1 MKTAP
6 LVIILIIGLGI
17 LGYIFV
23 NKQNETDNLN
33 TNDDFSSFEEE
44 NDAPITPNNNTG
56 AQTNTNIQTPPTNP
70 TPTNSPAT
78 TKPST
83 PPSNPPVAQG
93 GTPCAPGDMPWINII
108 SPNNSATFS
117 TNQSINVQWE
127 SCNISNE
134 PVHIILVQGPVQ
146 GEYQEGP
153 GGFVALLK
161 ESTENDGNELI
172 SLSNVEFNGE
182 SGPTS
187 GRSNFRVAVM
197 QGPYFGDPSSIFGI
211 SDNFFTIN

>member
-6 LVIILIIGLGI
+6 LVIILLIGLGI

-23 NKQNETDNLN
+23 NKQNETDIN
-33 TNDDFSSFEEE
+33 TNDEFSSFEEE

-56 AQTNTNIQTPPTNP
+56 AQTNTNTTN
-70 TPTNSPAT
+70 
-78 TKPST
+78 KPNTYKST
-83 PPSNPPVAQG
+83 SDNNTVNTPSNPPVAQG

-108 SPNNSATFS
+108 SPNNSAIFS
-117 TNQSINVQWE
+117 TNHSINIQWE

-134 PVHIILVQGPVQ
+134 PVHIILVQGPVE

-161 ESTENDGNELI
+161 ESTENDGNELT

-182 SGPTS
+182 SGLTS

>member
-6 LVIILIIGLGI
+6 LVVIFLMGLGI

-23 NKQNETDNLN
+23 NKQNTN
-33 TNDDFSSFEEE
+33 TNNNFSFSEEE
-44 NDAPITPNNNTG
+44 NNTSITPNNSTQT
-56 AQTNTNIQTPPTNP
+56 QTNTNTQT
-70 TPTNSPAT
+70 TPTNSTPTNPPMT
-78 TKPST
+78 TAPST
-83 PPSNPPVAQG
+83 PLSNPPVAQS
-93 GTPCAPGDMPWINII
+93 GTPCAPGDMPWINIVY
-108 SPNNSATFS
+108 PNNSDTFS

-127 SCNISNE
+127 SCNISND

-161 ESTENDGNELI
+161 ESTENDGNEVT

-182 SGPTS
+182 SGLTS